1 MCGIVGIYNH
11 PEAANLAYLCLY
23 ALQHR
28 GQESAGIVTS
38 DGNKLHQLREMGHV
52 SDIFTREK
60 LLKLPGNNAIGHV
73 RYSTSGE
80 SSLKNAYPFVI
91 KYAHGWL
98 SVAHN
103 GNLTN
108 YKKMRSILEKQGSI
122 FQATVDSEV
131 VMHLVAKGGA
141 DPLEE
146 RLINALKQVKGSYS
160 FVFLS
165 ETRLIAARDPNG
177 WRPLVMGELQINGSG
192 EKSTVFASETC
203 ALDLIGAKYIR
214 EVEPGEIIICDKSG
228 IKSVKPFAPKKKVA
242 QCIFEYIYFARP
254 DSHAYGRDVYNVR
267 VGFGKELAKEHP
279 VKADIVIPIPDSGVP
294 AAIGYSEESGIPFQM
309 GLIRNHYVGRTF
321 IEPKKEIRHFGVK
334 IKLNPIRELIN
345 GKRIICVDDSIV
357 RGTTSMK
364 IVKMLRDAGAKE
376 IHMRISSPPTTW
388 PCFYGID
395 TPKREELIASSNS
408 IEEIRKYIGADSLG
422 YLSHEAL
429 YYFAKAS
436 PKEWF
441 CDACFT
447 GDYPEELDDWPEM
460 YELARK
466 TLQK

>member
-11 PEAANLAYLCLY
+11 PEASNLAYLCLY

-38 DGNKLHQLREMGHV
+38 DGIKLYQHREMGHV
-52 SDIFTREK
+52 NDVFKKEVIA
-60 LLKLPGNNAIGHV
+60 KLPGSNAIGHV

-98 SVAHN
+98 AVAHN

-108 YKKMRSILEKQGSI
+108 YKKERAELEKEGSI

-131 VMHLVAKGGA
+131 VMHLIAKGGTA
-141 DPLEE
+141 PLEE
-146 RLINALKQVKGSYS
+146 RLINALKQVTGSYC

-165 ETRLIAARDPNG
+165 ETRLIAARDPKG
-177 WRPLVMGELQINGSG
+177 WRPLVMGEVTNADGS
-192 EKSTVFASETC
+192 KTTVFVSESC
-203 ALDLIGAKYIR
+203 ALDLIGAKLVR
-214 EVEPGEIIICDKSG
+214 EVEPGEVIICDKNG
-228 IKSVKPFAPKKKVA
+228 MKSLRPFPPEKKRA
-242 QCIFEYIYFARP
+242 QCIFEYVYFARP
-254 DSHAYGRDVYNVR
+254 DSNVYGRDVYIMR
-267 VGFGKELAKEHP
+267 TGFGRQLTKEHP
-279 VKADIVIPIPDSGVP
+279 VKADIVVPVPDSGVP

-334 IKLNPIRELIN
+334 IKLNPIREVLK
-345 GKRIICVDDSIV
+345 GKRVVCIDDSIV

-364 IVKMLRDAGAKE
+364 IVKMLKDAGAKE
-376 IHMRISSPPTTW
+376 VHMRISSPPTCW

-395 TPKREELIASSNS
+395 TPTKEELIASSHS
-408 IEEIRKYIGADSLG
+408 VEEIRKFIGADSLG
-422 YLSHEAL
+422 YLSQDSL
-429 YYFAKAS
+429 YWFEKKG

-447 GDYPEELDDWPEM
+447 GDYPEELADAPEI
-460 YELARK
+460 YKAAK
-466 TLQK
+466 SV